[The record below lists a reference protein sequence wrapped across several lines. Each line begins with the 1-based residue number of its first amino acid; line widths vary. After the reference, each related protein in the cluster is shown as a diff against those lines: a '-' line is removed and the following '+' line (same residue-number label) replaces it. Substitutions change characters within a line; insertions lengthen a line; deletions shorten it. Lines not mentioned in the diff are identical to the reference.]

1 MRTVT
6 GRWQALACFIGFL
19 VLGFCAVQAQRHRDD
34 SLGEVETN
42 WPGIRYQLTR
52 IERISSDRL
61 LVVVRI
67 VATQRAPA
75 SGTFIGIKAQVPANV
90 PKEEVGSAK
99 YAPRPFSLA
108 SSQMVGDQTGQ
119 RYPALPP
126 IASGRQYIPGE
137 ILTTLRPG
145 QAEVLTVQFAAPA
158 SLSSVGSSTPKQTA
172 SFLFPNAKGPIGR
185 ITIPP
190 PAGFDDPTAQNR

>member
-1 MRTVT
+1 MRIIT
-6 GRWQALACFIGFL
+6 GRRKALACFIGFL
-19 VLGFCAVQAQRHRDD
+19 VLGFCGAQAQWHRGD

-52 IERISSDRL
+52 IERISPDRL
-61 LVVVRI
+61 LVVVHI

-75 SGTFIGIKAQVPANV
+75 SGTFIGTKARVPANV
-90 PKEEVGSAK
+90 PTEELVSAK
-99 YAPRPFSLA
+99 YVPRPFSLA

-145 QAEVLTVQFAAPA
+145 QAEILTVQFAAPA
-158 SLSSVGSSTPKQTA
+158 SLSSVDSGTPKQTA
-172 SFLFPNAKGPIGR
+172 SFLFANAKGPIGKVA
-185 ITIPP
+185 IPP
-190 PAGFDDPTAQNR
+190 PAAFDEPTIQSR